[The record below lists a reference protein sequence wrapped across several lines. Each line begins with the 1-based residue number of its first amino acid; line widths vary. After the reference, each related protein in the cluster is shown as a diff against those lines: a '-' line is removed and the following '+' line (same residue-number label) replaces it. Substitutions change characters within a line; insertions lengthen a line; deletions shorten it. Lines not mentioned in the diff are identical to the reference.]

1 MELMRRAAQGK
12 ISEVFYSKGGLR
24 NDKLMR
30 SIGLLRA
37 SQESLETLSEEVRD
51 GLQAFSN
58 GINDFVDGI
67 GVLSFGGNSGH
78 MLPIEFY
85 AFEVEWEPWT
95 EIDSLTIMRLTSL
108 MMSFSFIVDIV
119 RENLRYVPEIE
130 PFIDELLPFR
140 SDFQSSNQW
149 TAVDDES
156 LK

>member
-67 GVLSFGGNSGH
+67 GVFSFGGNSGN
-78 MLPIEFY
+78 MLPIEYY

-95 EIDSLTIMRLTSL
+95 EIDSVTFMRLTSL
-108 MMSFSFIVDIV
+108 SMSFSFTTDIV
-119 RENLRYVPEIE
+119 REVFRHIPDLE
-130 PFIDELLPFR
+130 PFIDEILPFR
-140 SDFQSSNQW
+140 SDF
-149 TAVDDES
+149 
-156 LK
+156 